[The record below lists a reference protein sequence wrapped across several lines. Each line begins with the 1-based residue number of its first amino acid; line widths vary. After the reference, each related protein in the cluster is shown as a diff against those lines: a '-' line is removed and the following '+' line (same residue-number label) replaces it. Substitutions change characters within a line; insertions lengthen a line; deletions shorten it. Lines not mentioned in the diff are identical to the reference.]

1 MEIGKLILFLQY
13 KHFSEFCERTLSWL
27 ITQPVVHKAEI
38 QQRVHINLLKK
49 HACKCYSHLSSGMQ
63 LISLSLW
70 YLVAC
75 WVINIIST
83 LEAISHGVWYCFYLR
98 LSISNI
104 QQKNQVK
111 IPGNNLGAL
120 NNVFAFLPED
130 RLVPLLC
137 SVTGIL
143 DNTNISMSQ
152 HAALV
157 HVPT

>member
-1 MEIGKLILFLQY
+1 
-13 KHFSEFCERTLSWL
+13 
-27 ITQPVVHKAEI
+27 
-38 QQRVHINLLKK
+38 
-49 HACKCYSHLSSGMQ
+49 MQ

-83 LEAISHGVWYCFYLR
+83 LEAISHGVRYCFYLR

-130 RLVPLLC
+130 RLVPLLR

-157 HVPT
+157 HVPI